1 MKKNILIL
9 ILLIQILNVNS
20 QQWIPDVNKKYS
32 FTSSWHNGYT
42 ILAVNDTLYIGGDF
56 ARVSDVNAFDIVRY
70 YNGNWFPLKGGL
82 YGNPNSFLFNNGQLY
97 VAGWFQWADNKPG
110 TGGLARWDGNNW
122 WPIGANSDCGSCGR
136 TLEYYNG
143 KLFAGGSMSAVG
155 SIVAFGVTA
164 FDGTNWINVGNLP
177 SLVSLKS
184 YNNDLLAGYPPDG
197 FIRYEGGINWSWF
210 PYNSYYSA

>member
-97 VAGWFQWADNKPG
+97 VSGLFQWADNKPG
-110 TGGLARWDGNNW
+110 TMGIARWDGADW
-122 WPIGANSDCGSCGR
+122 WPVGANSDCGSCYG
-136 TLEYYNG
+136 TIEYYDNKIFFSG
-143 KLFAGGSMSAVG
+143 NNMLGLAW
-155 SIVAFGVTA
+155 GVIA
-164 FDGTNWINVGNLP
+164 WDGTNWVNRCNLP
-177 SLVSLKS
+177 PIHLLKGYS
-184 YNNDLLAGYPPDG
+184 NDLLAGSGWYGLFLKYLGDT
-197 FIRYEGGINWSWF
+197 NWLSQ
-210 PYNSYYSA
+210 PYG